1 MPAKFTLN
9 RIMGGQNAV
18 RFAALL
24 GVERVMR
31 RREPVLTTNEDNA

>member
-1 MPAKFTLN
+1 MPAKFALN

-24 GVERVMR
+24 GVEKVMR
-31 RREPVLTTNEDNA
+31 RRELMTAPDEGIA